1 MCDNFASSR
10 MRRIDIFVS
19 SPEDVR
25 KEPAL
30 VERSI
35 CSISAEFHD
44 PVTITYSNWRKSG
57 RQEDKIPVQG
67 KNGSEEGRSWLFP
80 CFWEYQ
86 DSNLD
91 KEYRE
96 QIPNTGSYDLVVSIL
111 WSRLGT
117 KISSACVMPDGS
129 QPHAANQ
136 HEVAWGLDQLKATP
150 SVPYLRI
157 NPNQ

>member
-1 MCDNFASSR
+1 

-25 KEPAL
+25 KERTL

-35 CSISAEFHD
+35 RSIAAEFD
-44 PVTITYSNWRKSG
+44 VPVTVTYSNWRKSG
-57 RQEDKIPVQG
+57 RREDRIPVQG
-67 KNGSEEGRSWLFP
+67 KNGSEDGRSWLFP

-96 QIPNTGSYDLVVSIL
+96 QIPNTGSYDLVISIL

-117 KISSACVMPDGS
+117 RISSALGMPDGR
-129 QPHAANQ
+129 PAPNAK
-136 HEVAWGLDQLKATP
+136 EEEIGWGLGSLK
-150 SVPYLRI
+150 
-157 NPNQ
+157 